1 MTRTI
6 EAAEADC
13 FDDVTMA
20 AVLAKV
26 KETALEKLAAVVDW
40 ERFREVLES
49 IWPWTV
55 ADGSPGRPSWDAVKM
70 FKVLVYG
77 KFYGNLSAERLE
89 EACRV
94 NLRVKNFVGLGLLV
108 SPDEKTIHKYRSA
121 LAASGRMEE
130 VFAVFCTQLQAE
142 GFEIIPGTGVMID
155 ASLIATPVRRKV
167 APNPAPPD
175 DDEPPPAESVAGEA
189 DPEVDDDS
197 AEELTAAQARQRD
210 PDASWAT
217 RPGQSVFGYKDH
229 VVADVENK
237 FIWASGVTPANV
249 HDSQV
254 ALGLLEKV
262 PIPTVVYADRGYDS
276 SAIRSGCQV
285 LGHEPRIASRA
296 PRHGREPTTKTT
308 PRKEANQKIAR
319 TRVRVEHVFAAIK
332 HDMGCRL
339 HRGVGRTRAEA
350 EILLTNVVYN
360 MRRRVSLE
368 AKLGC

>member
-1 MTRTI
+1 MTGTI
-6 EAAEADC
+6 AVVEAVGFANVEADAL
-13 FDDVTMA
+13 MA
-20 AVLAKV
+20 GA
-26 KETALEKLAAVVDW
+26 KETTLEKLAAVVAW

-55 ADGSPGRPSWDAVKM
+55 ADGSPGQPSWDAVKM

-77 KFYGNLSAERLE
+77 KFYGNLSDGMLE
-89 EACRV
+89 ENCRYHLRV
-94 NLRVKNFVGLGLLV
+94 NQFVGLGLGLG
-108 SPDEKTIHKYRSA
+108 PDEKTIHKYRSA
-121 LAASGRMEE
+121 LADSGRMDS
-130 VFAVFCTQLQAE
+130 VFAVFRAQLQAA
-142 GFEIIPGTGVMID
+142 GFKITQGTMID
-155 ASLIATPVRRKV
+155 ASLIATPVRRKG
-167 APNPAPPD
+167 APNPAATD
-175 DDEPPPAESVAGEA
+175 NDEAPPPAPAAGDP
-189 DPEVDDDS
+189 DPEVDHDL
-197 AEELTAAQARQRD
+197 EELSPAQARQLD

-217 RPGQSVFGYKDH
+217 RPGPSVFGSKDH

-237 FIWASGVTPANV
+237 FIGASCVTPANV

-262 PIPTVVYADRGYDS
+262 PIPTAVYADRGYDS

-285 LGHEPRIASRA
+285 LGHEPRIAARA

-308 PRKEANQKIAR
+308 PRKEANHKIAR

-332 HDMGCRL
+332 HDRGCRL

-368 AKLGC
+368 AKLGG